1 MNTVSRYMRRPV
13 HAALALLLMGATSV
27 PVLLSGN
34 AQAAQVT
41 TRKVQM
47 SDATPGATGVK
58 YTVSF
63 VTGTTGNI
71 QGINVDFCGGNAS
84 DTPIIGDSN
93 CTIPTGFSLSGITVT
108 SPTTGLNPNTGWSAA
123 VINSSHTA
131 SITNGS
137 AGSVTSGTTVT
148 FEINGVT
155 NPTATAVPGSL
166 KTFYARITTFATSA
180 AAGSYTSGTPGS
192 YVDYGGAAL
201 SIASSVQITAKVMET
216 LTFCVS
222 GSSITSCS
230 SGLTSPSI
238 DLGATV
244 GSNVI
249 LDAAAVYT
257 DDAFTQTSTNAVGG
271 VIVRLKTTSSTT
283 CAGLSRDSG
292 ATCTNIPAV
301 ASGASTPTTITAGT
315 AAFGMCVTEGSANTT
330 ATGAYNSAGCTQYG
344 MDDSS
349 GTKTTSTYG
358 SQIYSS
364 TGPLNQENDTLTYA
378 ATASNTT
385 PAGIYT
391 STQSL
396 IATGTF

>member
-1 MNTVSRYMRRPV
+1 MKNLKSTFARPLYGL
-13 HAALALLLMGATSV
+13 AAVALLVAAVAPTLFSRNV
-27 PVLLSGN
+27 E
-34 AQAAQVT
+34 AAQVT
-41 TRKVQM
+41 TRSVKM
-47 SDATPGATGVK
+47 SNATPGATGVK

-63 VTGTTGNI
+63 VVGTIGNI
-71 QGINVDFCGGNAS
+71 QGVNVDFCGGNAS

-93 CTIPTGFSLSGITVT
+93 CTIPTGMSLAGVTVT
-108 SPTTGLNPNTGWSAA
+108 SPTTGLNPTTGWTAS

-131 SITNGS
+131 SITNASG
-137 AGSVTSGTTVT
+137 ASVSNGATVT
-148 FEINGVT
+148 FELNGIT

-201 SIASSVQITAKVMET
+201 SVASSVQITAKVMET

-230 SGLTSPSI
+230 SGLTTPSV

-249 LDAAAVYT
+249 LDSNAVYT
-257 DDAFTQTSTNAVGG
+257 ANAYTQTSTNASGG
-271 VIVRLKTTSSTT
+271 AIVRLKTTSSTT

-292 ATCTNIPAV
+292 ATCTFIPAV
-301 ASGASTPTTITAGT
+301 GGTTAAITAGT
-315 AAFGMCVTEGSANTT
+315 AAFGMCVTPGTANTT
-330 ATGAYNSAGCTQYG
+330 ATSPYNHVSCTQYG
-344 MDDSS
+344 MDNTAAT
-349 GTKTTSTYG
+349 GTYG

-364 TGPLNQENDTLTYA
+364 TGPLNQENDTLKYA